1 MPAVLTMLLVLV
13 VGLLCGGAA
22 AWIASERRTE
32 RLRAR
37 AEAAERDLAA
47 SRAHLAASSGT
58 QEQALTALL
67 ERAKN
72 EVRDATAA
80 RAGERVGD
88 LVRPMNEQLNQFNA
102 LVGGLLARTE
112 RLESAATT
120 LSSQTSSLVSALRN
134 PTTRGKWGEM
144 QLRNVVER
152 AGMLEHCDFSEQQTV
167 AIEGVRVRPDLTVH
181 LPGGRCVF
189 VDAKA
194 PLDSMQ
200 ASLEAPD
207 DALRQELAHK
217 HVKALQDHVDALA
230 RRGYQTAKGSV
241 DFVIMFVPGESFL
254 SAACNEDPMLTER
267 ALDKGVIV
275 TGPIQLISILRMFA
289 TGWQAVR
296 QEENAKRIAAIGKE
310 LYERAQRFA
319 EHLLKLRRGLESTVD
334 AFNTAVGSYET
345 RLLPQGRKLKDEA
358 ALPGDDLP
366 EIAAI
371 DNAVRPITALDAAP
385 EPTRIPRKQELFPPA

>member
-1 MPAVLTMLLVLV
+1 MISLLLLAI
-13 VGLLCGGAA
+13 GLLLGGGV
-22 AWIASERRTE
+22 AWVVAERRTE
-32 RLRAR
+32 ALRSR

-47 SRAHLAASSGT
+47 RAAELGAASQL
-58 QEQALTALL
+58 QEQTLNALL

-72 EVRDATAA
+72 ELRDATAA
-80 RAGERVGD
+80 RASERVGD
-88 LVRPMNEQLNQFNA
+88 LVKPMNAQLTQFNA

-120 LSSQTSSLVSALRN
+120 LSSQTSSLVTALRN
-134 PTTRGKWGEM
+134 PTTRGNWGEM

-152 AGMLEHCDFSEQQTV
+152 AGMLQHCDFSEQQTI
-167 AIEGVRVRPDLTVH
+167 AIEGVRVRPDMTVN

-200 ASLEAPD
+200 AALEVSD
-207 DALRQELAHK
+207 DKARHELVRK
-217 HVKALQDHVDALA
+217 HAKALQEHVDSLA
-230 RRGYQTAKGSV
+230 RRGYASAKGSI

-254 SAACNEDPMLTER
+254 SAACSENPMLTEY

-275 TGPIQLISILRMFA
+275 TGPVQLISLLRMFA

-296 QEENAKRIAAIGKE
+296 QEENAKRIAAIGRE

-319 EHLLKLRRGLESTVD
+319 EHLIKVRKGLEGTVE
-334 AFNTAVGSYET
+334 AFNVAVGSYET

-358 ALPGDDLP
+358 ALAGEDLP

-371 DNAVRPITALDAAP
+371 DATARPITALDAAP
-385 EPTRIPRKQELFPPA
+385 EPTRLPRKQGLFQ

>member
-1 MPAVLTMLLVLV
+1 MLLLLA
-13 VGLLCGGAA
+13 VGFLCGGAA
-22 AWIASERRTE
+22 AWIASERRIE

-37 AEAAERDLAA
+37 AGAAERDLAA
-47 SRAHLAASSGT
+47 SRAHLAATSQT
-58 QEQALTALL
+58 QEHALTALL

-80 RAGERVGD
+80 RTGERVGD
-88 LVRPMNEQLNQFNA
+88 LVKPMNEQLTQFNA

-120 LSSQTSSLVSALRN
+120 LASQTSSLVSALRN

-152 AGMLEHCDFSEQQTV
+152 AGMLDHCDFSEQQTI
-167 AIEGVRVRPDLTVH
+167 AIEGVRVRPDLTVN

-200 ASLEAPD
+200 AALDAPD
-207 DALRQELAHK
+207 DALRHELVHK
-217 HVKALQDHVDALA
+217 HAKALQDHVDALA
-230 RRGYQTAKGSV
+230 RRGYQAAKGSV

-254 SAACNEDPMLTER
+254 NAACNDDPMLTER

-275 TGPIQLISILRMFA
+275 TGPVQLISLLRMFA

-334 AFNTAVGSYET
+334 AFNTTVGSYET

-385 EPTRIPRKQELFPPA
+385 EPTRIPRTQGLF

>member
-1 MPAVLTMLLVLV
+1 MLLVLV

-58 QEQALTALL
+58 QEQALSALL

-241 DFVIMFVPGESFL
+241 DFVILFVPGESFL

>member
-1 MPAVLTMLLVLV
+1 MIDALLLVIGLV
-13 VGLLCGGAA
+13 LGAA
-22 AWIASERRTE
+22 LTWLLT
-32 RLRAR
+32 R
-37 AEAAERDLAA
+37 AELGAKGDAQEAAV
-47 SRAHLAASSGT
+47 
-58 QEQALTALL
+58 TALI

-72 EVRDATAA
+72 ELRDATAA

-88 LVRPMNEQLNQFNA
+88 LVKPMHDQLNAFNA
-102 LVGGLLARTE
+102 LVGGLVARTE

-120 LSSQTSSLVSALRN
+120 LSSQTSTLVTALRN

-152 AGMLEHCDFSEQQTV
+152 AGMLEHCDFDEQQTISV
-167 AIEGVRVRPDLTVH
+167 EGMRLRPDMTVN

-194 PLDSMQ
+194 PLDAMQ
-200 ASLEAPD
+200 SAIEAPD
-207 DALRQELAHK
+207 DAARHELVRK
-217 HVKALQDHVDALA
+217 HTKALQEHVDALA
-230 RRGYQTAKGSV
+230 KRGYQTAKGSV

-254 SAACNEDPMLTER
+254 SAAYNENPMLPEY

-275 TGPIQLISILRMFA
+275 TGPVQLISLLRMFA

-296 QEENAKRIAAIGKE
+296 QEENAKRIAAMGRE

-319 EHLLKLRRGLESTVD
+319 EHLNKVRKALESTVE
-334 AFNTAVGSYET
+334 AFNGAVGSYET

-371 DNAVRPITALDAAP
+371 DTGARAVTALDAAP
-385 EPTRIPRKQELFPPA
+385 EPARIPRKQGLFQ